1 MDSKQGKAVI
11 LSIDEARQ
19 LRDELACLLA
29 DNLKLH
35 SNKKAPEPITQVEII
50 GGKF

>member
-11 LSIDEARQ
+11 LSIDEARS

-29 DNLKLH
+29 DNMEL
-35 SNKKAPEPITQVEII
+35 SKKAPEQVTQVELV